1 MKHFF
6 YKGNQNIISK
16 EINYEN
22 IKETIRKDLSKILDT
37 RNLSFLIGSGCSLG
51 TNGIPTMKELADCLF
66 EPNADLDEKLKDK
79 VIEVT
84 KEESHKIYQD
94 MIMCDSSIEKKF
106 AKDLMENKDVKYFI
120 KLPGWFKID
129 TPVGGYNPDWA
140 IMKQN
145 GDVVYMVRE
154 TKSTKDQLLL
164 RTTENDKIK
173 CGRKHFEK
181 IGVDYNVA
189 TDITNSG
196 I

>member
-79 VIEVT
+79 VFEAEHIEIL
-84 KEESHKIYQD
+84 ERLKINYKN
-94 MIMCDSSIEKKF
+94 EPF
-106 AKDLMENKDVKYFI
+106 
-120 KLPGWFKID
+120 
-129 TPVGGYNPDWA
+129 
-140 IMKQN
+140 
-145 GDVVYMVRE
+145 
-154 TKSTKDQLLL
+154 
-164 RTTENDKIK
+164 RTN
-173 CGRKHFEK
+173 F
-181 IGVDYNVA
+181 
-189 TDITNSG
+189 
-196 I
+196 